1 MKRFALNST
10 SILVKGAKRDAIY
23 DLSSGNVYSIDDQSV
38 AILESS
44 QFDEPETEV
53 ISYLSKLQSLGLGS
67 FVDNNHQISQ
77 IDLSLKHHHLDFA
90 WLEVTPQCNL
100 RCIHCYTGSNCDN
113 LSAKPK
119 DSMTTEQ
126 WQKILRDLISLDCKK
141 IQFIGGEPLLF
152 GKDLFALIAK
162 AKGLGFEFIEL
173 YTNATLLTDED
184 IDFLSEHDVC
194 VATSIYADNAIIHNR
209 ITQQQG
215 SFDKTVNAVKKMR
228 ARQIKV
234 RSAMVVSRYNE
245 SVISETT
252 EFMNNLCGCRL
263 DHSYD
268 IARPVGR
275 GAQDILSDK
284 LRAMRLQ
291 NRPSFSKVTKDKFI
305 QRLHY
310 NSCWPGKICI
320 TSNGDV
326 IPCIMARNEIAGNI
340 TRDSLND
347 IIQNGIREYWRL
359 SKDKIAICKDC
370 EYRYACND
378 CRPLVRGETDNLYAK
393 SPDCLYN
400 PYTGEWDKVK
410 EVIDEQLMCI

>member
-1 MKRFALNST
+1 MKRFALNSA
-10 SILVKGAKRDAIY
+10 SILVKGAKRGAIY
-23 DLSSGNVYSIDDQSV
+23 DLSSGNVYSIDDRSV

-77 IDLSLKHHHLDFA
+77 IDLSLKHRHLDFA

-100 RCIHCYTGSNCDN
+100 RCIHCYAGSDCNN

-152 GKDLFALIAK
+152 GRDLFTLIAE
-162 AKGLGFEFIEL
+162 AKRLGFEFIEL
-173 YTNATLLTDED
+173 YTNATLLTDKD
-184 IDFLSEHDVC
+184 IDFLSEYGVC
-194 VATSIYADNAIIHNR
+194 VATSIYADNAIIHDK

-215 SFDKTVNAVKKMR
+215 SFDKTINAVKKMR
-228 ARQIKV
+228 AMQIKV

-245 SVISETT
+245 NVIGETT
-252 EFMNNLCGCRL
+252 EFMNNLCDCRL

-275 GAQDILSDK
+275 GAQDILSNK
-284 LRAMRLQ
+284 LRVMRLQ
-291 NRPSFSKVTKDKFI
+291 GKPDFSKVTRDRFI

-347 IIQNGIREYWRL
+347 IIQNGMREYWRL
-359 SKDKIAICKDC
+359 SKNKVAICKDC

-400 PYTGEWDKVK
+400 PHTGEWGKVK
-410 EVIDEQLMCI
+410 EVIDEQLISI

>member
-1 MKRFALNST
+1 MKRFVLNST
-10 SILVKGAKRDAIY
+10 SILVKGTKRGAIY
-23 DLSSGNVYSIDDQSV
+23 DLSRGNVYSIDEQSV
-38 AILESS
+38 AILEQLQSNVS
-44 QFDEPETEV
+44 EIEA
-53 ISYLSKLQSLGLGS
+53 ISYLSKLQSLGLGD
-67 FVDNNHQISQ
+67 FIDNNQQASQ
-77 IDLSLKHHHLDFA
+77 IDLSLEHQRLDFA
-90 WLEVTPQCNL
+90 WLEITSQCNL
-100 RCIHCYTGSNCDN
+100 KCIHCYAGSDCDN
-113 LSAKPK
+113 LSLKPK
-119 DSMTTEQ
+119 DSMTLGKWRE
-126 WQKILRDLISLDCKK
+126 ILRELISLDCKK

-152 GKDLFALIAK
+152 GKDLFTLIAK
-162 AKGLGFEFIEL
+162 AKGLGFEFIEI
-173 YTNATLLTDED
+173 YTNATLLTDAD
-184 IDFLSEHDVC
+184 MDFLSECGVC
-194 VATSIYADNAIIHNR
+194 VATSIYADSAIIHDK
-209 ITQQQG
+209 ITRQRG

-245 SVISETT
+245 NVIGETT
-252 EFMNNLCGCRL
+252 EFMNNLCGYRL
-263 DHSYD
+263 DYSYD
-268 IARPVGR
+268 VARPIGR

-291 NRPSFSKVTKDKFI
+291 NRPDFSKVTKDKFI

-340 TRDSLND
+340 TKNSLNN
-347 IIQNGIREYWRL
+347 IIQGGMREYWRL
-359 SKDKIAICKDC
+359 SKDKIAVCKDC

-393 SPDCLYN
+393 SSNCLYN
-400 PYTGEWDKVK
+400 PYTGEWGKVK